1 MKSKNEWDEKNFIF
15 DFVELRELVCTCDGR
30 RDKEEER
37 SISHDPV
44 KVEIVND
51 GVMIHFMVPLGEVS
65 VQVINDTNDLVYREE
80 VIVDSS
86 LSYYIFINRPLCY
99 KLFIIGDGIN
109 MDIPI
114 LSE

>member
-1 MKSKNEWDEKNFIF
+1 M
-15 DFVELRELVCTCDGR
+15 
-30 RDKEEER
+30 
-37 SISHDPV
+37 
-44 KVEIVND
+44 
-51 GVMIHFMVPLGEVS
+51 S
-65 VQVINDTNDLVYREE
+65 VQVIYDSNVLVFREE